1 MASQTMT
8 AEQRRGRL
16 LEMVRQH
23 GFASLPD
30 LADALSVSEST
41 VRRDLDS
48 LEQNG
53 AAKRTHGGA
62 FYTGPSPKLPHFDF
76 RQQAEWDKKKAIAR
90 RAAEL
95 VEDGETLLLDG
106 GSTTYEL
113 ARLLVTRPL
122 QVVTTSLPVANL
134 FMTSVTADLV
144 LVGGYVHSRTG
155 VVVGP
160 YAEQMLDSLN
170 VRKAFLSVAAVSP
183 RGCFNSNLLLVETER
198 AMMRVADEVIVLA
211 DSTKFGHQSLAH
223 LCDLSAVGHMVVDD
237 CLSQQ
242 WLERLDAAGVDVTIA
257 TNGVCS
263 NKKNVQQN
271 H

>member
-1 MASQTMT
+1 MAGQTLT
-8 AEQRRGRL
+8 AEQRRGQL
-16 LEMVRQH
+16 LEMVRQR
-23 GFASLPD
+23 GFAALPD
-30 LADALSVSEST
+30 LADSLGVSEST
-41 VRRDLDS
+41 VRRDLDA
-48 LEQNG
+48 LERSG
-53 AAKRTHGGA
+53 VAKRTHGGA
-62 FYTGPSPKLPHFDF
+62 FYAGPSPKLPHFDL
-76 RQQAEWDKKKAIAR
+76 RQRVEWDKKKAIAR

-134 FMTSVTADLV
+134 FTTSVTADLV

-160 YAEQMLDSLN
+160 YAEQMLNSLN

-223 LCDLSAVGHMVVDD
+223 LCDLSAVGRIVVDD
-237 CLSQQ
+237 CLSPAWRTQ
-242 WLERLDAAGVDVTIA
+242 LEAAGVDVTIA
-257 TNGVCS
+257 AHQESDDGES
-263 NKKNVQQN
+263 G
-271 H
+271 

>member
-1 MASQTMT
+1 MAGQTMT
-8 AEQRRGRL
+8 AEQRRSQL
-16 LEMVRQH
+16 LEMVRQR

-48 LEQNG
+48 LEQSG

-62 FYTGPSPKLPHFDF
+62 FYTGPSPKLPHFDL
-76 RQQAEWDKKKAIAR
+76 RQQVEWDKKKAIAR

-134 FMTSVTADLV
+134 FMTSVTRGPGLGRR
-144 LVGGYVHSRTG
+144 LRPQPHRRGGRAVCRPDARQPERPQGLLERCGGQSTG
-155 VVVGP
+155 V
-160 YAEQMLDSLN
+160 
-170 VRKAFLSVAAVSP
+170 F
-183 RGCFNSNLLLVETER
+183 
-198 AMMRVADEVIVLA
+198 
-211 DSTKFGHQSLAH
+211 
-223 LCDLSAVGHMVVDD
+223 
-237 CLSQQ
+237 
-242 WLERLDAAGVDVTIA
+242 
-257 TNGVCS
+257 
-263 NKKNVQQN
+263 
-271 H
+271 